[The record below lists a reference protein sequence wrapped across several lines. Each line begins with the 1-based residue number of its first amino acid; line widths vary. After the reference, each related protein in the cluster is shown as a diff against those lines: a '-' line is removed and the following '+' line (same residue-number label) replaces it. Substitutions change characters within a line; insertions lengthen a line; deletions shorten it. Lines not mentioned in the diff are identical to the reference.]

1 MFRINTLRRTIVA
14 LIFLP
19 LLAQAQD
26 FSGILRN
33 TVGRVFG
40 DTVNGALR
48 SITTASVG
56 TVAQGVQRPADTAGQ
71 VILYRNASCGYCKR
85 AAAYMSSRGIPFSER
100 DINTNS
106 AWMGEYRAYGGNGG
120 VPLLVFGRET
130 MMGFSEAA
138 FDQRYARMQQEVAPS
153 RPAQT
158 PLASPA
164 PSVPPAPAAALRQP
178 QAGEALQARLKQVPV
193 LAEPSASAAQ
203 VGRFGGSEA
212 AIYLGEEHQGYYRV
226 AVDQGEGWV
235 NKLLVRGLEQ

>member
-1 MFRINTLRRTIVA
+1 MFRINTLRPLVA
-14 LIFLP
+14 ALVLLP

-33 TVGRVFG
+33 AAGRFFG
-40 DTVNGALR
+40 DTVNSALR
-48 SITTASVG
+48 SITTASAG

-106 AWMGEYRAYGGNGG
+106 AWMGEYRVYGGNGG
-120 VPLLVFGRET
+120 VPLLVFGSET

-138 FDQRYARMQQEVAPS
+138 FDQRYARMLQEAAPPRPAEAPS
-153 RPAQT
+153 
-158 PLASPA
+158 A
-164 PSVPPAPAAALRQP
+164 PSAALWQP
-178 QAGEALQARLKQVPV
+178 QAGEAMQARLKQVPV

>member
-40 DTVNGALR
+40 ETVNGALR

-100 DINTNS
+100 DINANS

-120 VPLLVFGRET
+120 VPLLVFGSET

-138 FDQRYARMQQEVAPS
+138 FDQRYARMQQEAAPS
-153 RPAQT
+153 RPAEA
-158 PLASPA
+158 PPASPASPA
-164 PSVPPAPAAALRQP
+164 PVAALWQP